1 MKNDENYKHKF
12 KCIVS
17 NSKYIA
23 GSSFICLKCEEC
35 LFGCCELKTK
45 KFLLKNK
52 FNITFDTPLTIKN
65 IYIKKFSEQLLI
77 FIHENFKCK
86 ISEEEWLIKNIIE

>member
-45 KFLLKNK
+45 IFILKNSQNNYLFLFMKILNVK
-52 FNITFDTPLTIKN
+52 FQ
-65 IYIKKFSEQLLI
+65 KKSG
-77 FIHENFKCK
+77 
-86 ISEEEWLIKNIIE
+86 

>member
-35 LFGCCELKTK
+35 FCGCDEK
-45 KFLLKNK
+45 KDML
-52 FNITFDTPLTIKN
+52 I
-65 IYIKKFSEQLLI
+65 SLLI
-77 FIHENFKCK
+77 KDFDEICLNINKKSCCL
-86 ISEEEWLIKNIIE
+86 ISDNELLIKEIIE